1 VDRHLPHDTARNAR
15 FFVGIVNAAKMEIFS
30 AGQHLENFAAALQQD
45 GPARPGQPLNP
56 PPMAESVDRLAIL
69 AGPRRRYNIR

>member
-30 AGQHLENFAAALQQD
+30 AGQQPAPNQARYSRYWRPSSPSAASRA
-45 GPARPGQPLNP
+45 
-56 PPMAESVDRLAIL
+56 MSRL
-69 AGPRRRYNIR
+69 